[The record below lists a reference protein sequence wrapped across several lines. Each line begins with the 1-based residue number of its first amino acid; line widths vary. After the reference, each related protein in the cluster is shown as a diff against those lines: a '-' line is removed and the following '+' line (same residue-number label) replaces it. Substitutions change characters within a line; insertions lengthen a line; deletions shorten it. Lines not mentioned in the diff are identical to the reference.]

1 MATNKAEAIHFMKI
15 IHDWVSP
22 KVARMMMDD
31 LDFFIADTT
40 DNESIKK
47 SIKMVRDMVYARA
60 EENLE
65 IEGEARIMDDIYA
78 FDIDWTTPVM
88 VTFLVMAGLGFWSY
102 LCWESFRN

>member
-1 MATNKAEAIHFMKI
+1 MMATNTAEAIHFMKI

-31 LDFFIADTT
+31 LDFYIAETT

-47 SIKMVRDMVYARA
+47 SIKMVREMIYARA

-65 IEGEARIMDDIYA
+65 IEAEEKEWKSAQEI
-78 FDIDWTTPVM
+78 IDEQRKMGRP
-88 VTFLVMAGLGFWSY
+88 
-102 LCWESFRN
+102 E

>member
-31 LDFFIADTT
+31 LDFYIAETT

-47 SIKMVRDMVYARA
+47 SIKMVREMIYARA

-65 IEGEARIMDDIYA
+65 IEAEEAEWKSAQEI
-78 FDIDWTTPVM
+78 IDEQRQMGRP
-88 VTFLVMAGLGFWSY
+88 
-102 LCWESFRN
+102 E